1 MFSEGGVMQRK
12 NVAFPVTEDEHAKI
26 KQLAAKQR
34 RTIKQL
40 ILDALDK
47 LYPNWNREEKENGS
61 K

>member
-1 MFSEGGVMQRK
+1 MQRK
-12 NVAFPVTEDEHAKI
+12 NVAFPVSEDEHAKI

-40 ILDALDK
+40 ILEALNK
-47 LYPNWNREEKENGS
+47 LYPGWNGEEKEDGS

>member
-1 MFSEGGVMQRK
+1 MQRK

-26 KQLAAKQR
+26 KELAARQR

-40 ILDALDK
+40 IIDALDK
-47 LYPNWNREEKENGS
+47 MYPGWNGGKKEDGS